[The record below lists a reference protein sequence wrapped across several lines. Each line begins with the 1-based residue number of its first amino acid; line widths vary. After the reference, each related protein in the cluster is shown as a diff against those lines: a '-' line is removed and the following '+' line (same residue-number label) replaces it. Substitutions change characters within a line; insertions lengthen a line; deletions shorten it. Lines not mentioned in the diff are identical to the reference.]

1 MKDSLYFYPRNTKWQ
16 TETQGGEAP
25 LGPQIDLSTFAQW
38 IELQPI
44 STHAGLLELIG
55 NDLYRRHWPTIAAE
69 CKRTARDLRALAKFS
84 AHDTLYTCWTCPQC
98 GSVFQWPSPL
108 NVVHCDNCGYEARQ
122 VEGEGATR

>member
-55 NDLYRRHWPTIAAE
+55 NDLYRRSWPTLAAE
-69 CKRTARDLRALAKFS
+69 CKRTARDLRALAK
-84 AHDTLYTCWTCPQC
+84 YTSRENQP
-98 GSVFQWPSPL
+98 
-108 NVVHCDNCGYEARQ
+108 
-122 VEGEGATR
+122 